1 MALAVKPAPA
11 PERRPILPASA
22 LLEAAAVERLHA
34 ASGSSATHFEAVYRP
49 LLHAVAEYLQQ
60 LPDPAQPAITGLDAR
75 LHTAATALHRRRGR
89 LLPPGAPAERLAQE
103 ADLWTYAVFSLAL
116 LRRLGLAVTAWR
128 ITLWSAHD
136 QPLGVWRLWETPRGL
151 AHVPR
156 AAVYQAHPALH
167 PPRTDATPLLVGAL
181 MPPAGLHWLWR
192 APAVLDAWRGALYA
206 PAWSA
211 LFAPLFSEPGGGS

>member
-22 LLEAAAVERLHA
+22 LLDAATVQQLHA
-34 ASGSSATHFEAVYRP
+34 ASGGSATHFEAVYRP

-75 LHTAATALHRRRGR
+75 LHTAATALRRRRGR
-89 LLPPGAPAERLAQE
+89 LLPPGAPAERLAQD

-116 LRRLGLAVTAWR
+116 LRRLGPAVTAWR

-156 AAVYQAHPALH
+156 AAVYQAQPALH

-206 PAWSA
+206 PAWPP
-211 LFAPLFSEPGGGS
+211 LFEPLFSEPGASL